1 MHPQE
6 RIEVTVSKSGK
17 SVKTLYLIYI
27 SLWHMP
33 MILKDRLKE
42 YKDST
47 YRPSSYLEVSLHKDS
62 SLSLLV

>member
-6 RIEVTVSKSGK
+6 RIEVTVSKSG
-17 SVKTLYLIYI
+17 KTLYLIYI

-47 YRPSSYLEVSLHKDS
+47 YRPSSYLEVSFIKI
-62 SLSLLV
+62 LL

>member
-17 SVKTLYLIYI
+17 SVKTLYLIYRYWYCVY
-27 SLWHMP
+27 SHMP

-42 YKDST
+42 YKDSS
-47 YRPSSYLEVSLHKDS
+47 YRPSSYLKDS
-62 SLSLLV
+62 FIKILL